1 MSISEKLEEHL
12 SQFSTTPFLFV
23 GSGLSR
29 RYIDL
34 ETWEDLLRN
43 FAKLTSKPY
52 GYFSSSSEGNYPK
65 LATEISL
72 SLHEKWW
79 EADEFADSRAEFEKE
94 ASQDKSSALKIEI
107 AKYIKDKSKNIT
119 TSPELVAELEEFRK
133 VVVDGI
139 ITTNWDLL
147 LESLFPSYHPYV
159 GQNELLFSAPQQVA
173 EIYKIHGDCT
183 VPNSLVLTERD
194 YQVFDQRNP
203 YLVAKLLTIF
213 IEHPVIFLG
222 YSLTDKN
229 IVKLLGEVIDC
240 LTTENIGTLQ
250 NRLIF
255 VSWDASL
262 SEASFGRATIVSGD
276 KRIPVFEICS
286 ASFLPIYQS
295 LAKVKRRFPA
305 KLLRQLKE
313 HIYELVSSNDPGQ
326 KMSVIDIENNED
338 VSKLEVVFGVGTKTT
353 SGKEPEAQPQPVA
366 KVGYKALTRAD
377 LMYDVVFGTEEYN
390 PREVVDYSIPD
401 LIRAT
406 PFVPFFKYLS
416 ALGHLDNRGKVTS
429 GEIGSRIIS
438 EAERTLEKFKSNMSQ
453 NKEDAIRDSY
463 SGFKD
468 LYERGREN
476 LWLVNGPHLAD
487 YQMSA
492 DELQKILQDNFSM
505 FTGEKQQY
513 RTQFGKMVCLYDFL
527 RYRMHK

>member
-1 MSISEKLEEHL
+1 MSINEKLEEHL

-34 ETWEDLLRN
+34 ETWEDLLRK

-72 SLHEKWW
+72 LLHKKWW
-79 EADEFADSRAEFEKE
+79 EADEFAESRAEFEKE

-107 AKYIKDKSKNIT
+107 AKYIKEKSKNIT

-147 LESLFPSYHPYV
+147 LESLFPSYRPYV

-183 VPNSLVLTERD
+183 VPNSLVLTEKD
-194 YQVFDQRNP
+194 YQVFNERNP
-203 YLVAKLLTIF
+203 YLVAKLLTVF

-222 YSLTDKN
+222 YSLTDEN

-262 SEASFGRATIVSGD
+262 SEASFERATIVSGD
-276 KRIPVFEICS
+276 KRIPVFEIRS

-313 HIYELVSSNDPGQ
+313 HIYELVSSNDPSQ
-326 KMSVIDIENNED
+326 KMSVIDIEKDED
-338 VSKLEVVFGVGTKTT
+338 ISKLEVVFGVGKKT
-353 SGKEPEAQPQPVA
+353 PIDA
-366 KVGYKALTRAD
+366 KTEVQQIAKIGYKSLTRFD
-377 LMYDVVFGTEEYN
+377 MMRDVVFDTEEYD
-390 PREVVDYSIPD
+390 PQEVINYSIPEIFKKGSD
-401 LIRAT
+401 
-406 PFVPFFKYLS
+406 FVPFFKYLS
-416 ALGHLDNRGKVTS
+416 ALGCIDRKGNLTCTEIDGK
-429 GEIGSRIIS
+429 IINES
-438 EAERTLEKFKSNMSQ
+438 KRTLDKFRLDTYKSREETIQ
-453 NKEDAIRDSY
+453 NSY
-463 SGFKD
+463 KGFKD
-468 LYERGREN
+468 LYEHGTEN
-476 LWLVNGPHLAD
+476 LWLSLGPHLD
-487 YQMSA
+487 DFQMSA
-492 DELQKILQDNFSM
+492 DELQKILQDNFSILAE
-505 FTGEKQQY
+505 GKQHHK
-513 RTQFGKMVCLYDFL
+513 TQFGKMVCLYDFL
-527 RYRMHK
+527 RYRIHK

>member
-29 RYIDL
+29 RYIGL

-43 FAKLTSKPY
+43 FAKLTSRPY
-52 GYFSSSSEGNYPK
+52 GYFSSSSEGNYPR

-72 SLHEKWW
+72 ALHEKWW
-79 EADEFADSRAEFEKE
+79 EADKFADSREEFEKE

-107 AKYIKDKSKNIT
+107 ARYIKEKSKNVT
-119 TSPELVAELEEFRK
+119 TSPELVAELEELKK

-147 LESLFPSYHPYV
+147 LEDLFPSYHPYV
-159 GQNELLFSAPQQVA
+159 GQDKLLFSAPQQVA

-183 VPNSLVLTERD
+183 APNSLVLTEKD
-194 YQVFDQRNP
+194 YQVFNERNP

-222 YSLTDKN
+222 YSLTDRN

-250 NRLIF
+250 SRLIF
-255 VSWDASL
+255 VSWDESL
-262 SEASFGRATIVSGD
+262 SEASFGRATIISGD
-276 KRIPVFEICS
+276 KQIPVFEIRS

-313 HIYELVSSNDPGQ
+313 HVYKLVSSNDPSQ
-326 KMSVIDIENNED
+326 TLSVVDIENDED
-338 VSKLEVVFGVGTKTT
+338 ISKLEVVFGVGTKTPADA
-353 SGKEPEAQPQPVA
+353 KAKLQPIA
-366 KVGYKALTRAD
+366 KIGYKSLTRFD
-377 LMYDVVFGTEEYN
+377 IMHDVVFDAEEYDY
-390 PREVVDYSIPD
+390 REVVNHSIPEIFKKGSD
-401 LIRAT
+401 
-406 PFVPFFKYLS
+406 FVPFFKYLF
-416 ALGHLDNRGKVTS
+416 ALGCIDKKGRLTCTDINEK
-429 GEIGSRIIS
+429 IINES
-438 EAERTLEKFKSNMSQ
+438 KRTLEKFRLDTYKSREEAIQ
-453 NKEDAIRDSY
+453 NFYKGFRDSH
-463 SGFKD
+463 
-468 LYERGREN
+468 ERGPKN
-476 LWLVNGPHLAD
+476 SWLYLGPHLD
-487 YQMSA
+487 DFQMSA
-492 DELQKILQDNFSM
+492 DELQRVLQNNFSILAE
-505 FTGEKQQY
+505 GKLHHK
-513 RTQFGKMVCLYDFL
+513 TQFGKMVCLYDFL
-527 RYRMHK
+527 RYKMHK